1 MNWICAFTEFAAIYV
16 FVFYALPSIILINIF
31 FAKWVIVQGVGWQ
44 KVSFFSYVV
53 MLLQYFA
60 LILDK

>member
-1 MNWICAFTEFAAIYV
+1 MCIYRV
-16 FVFYALPSIILINIF
+16 CRHLRFRILRTPFYHKIF